1 MFRRHRNGQAGWTA
15 VSWLPEGIAV
25 ARVERV
31 PSGKPRVNLCRLYSA
46 DTTAAALERAAK
58 DAELKSGAC
67 SSVLNSGAYQ
77 VLLVEAPNVQ
87 RDELKTAIR
96 WVVKDLID
104 YHIDDATVD
113 VLDLPPDPNG
123 STRTHSMYAVTAR
136 NSVIQNIVDL
146 FAEAKVALNV
156 IDIPE
161 MAQRNLAALV
171 EEPGRGVAMLSF
183 DDSGGLLTI
192 SFSGELY
199 LTRRIDITLP
209 HLMEAGTEGR
219 THFFERITLE
229 LQRSLDHFDRQYH
242 FISVS
247 RLYVAPLPESL
258 GLREYLS
265 NNLYVSVLE
274 FKLVEVVDISGVPE
288 LAKVENQ
295 QRHWLTIGAALREEA
310 VVL

>member
-1 MFRRHRNGQAGWTA
+1 MFRRNRHGQAGWTA

-25 ARVERV
+25 ARVQRV
-31 PSGKPRVNLCRLYSA
+31 ANGKPRVNLCRLYSA
-46 DTTAAALERAAK
+46 DTTVAALEKATK
-58 DAELKSGAC
+58 DANLASSAC
-67 SSVLNSGAYQ
+67 SSLLNNGAYQ
-77 VLLVEAPNVQ
+77 ILLVEAPNVQ

-146 FAEAKVALNV
+146 FADSKVALNV

-161 MAQRNLAALV
+161 MAQRNLATLV
-171 EEPGRGVAMLSF
+171 EEPGRGVALLSF
-183 DDSGGLLTI
+183 DDSGGLFTV
-192 SFSGELY
+192 SFNGELY
-199 LTRRIDITLP
+199 LTRRIDISLP
-209 HLMEAGTEGR
+209 QIAEASSESR
-219 THFFERITLE
+219 THLFERITLE

-247 RLYVAPLPESL
+247 KLFVAPLPEQL
-258 GLREYLS
+258 GLREYLA
-265 NNLYVSVLE
+265 NNLYVNVIA
-274 FKLVEVVDISGVPE
+274 FKLDEVVDLAAVPD
-288 LAKVENQ
+288 LSNPENQ
-295 QRHWLTIGAALREEA
+295 QRHWLTIGAALREET

>member
-25 ARVERV
+25 ARAQHV
-31 PSGKPRVNLCRLYSA
+31 SNGKPRIDLCRLYNAESA
-46 DTTAAALERAAK
+46 EAALEKAAK
-58 DAELKSGAC
+58 DTELTSGKC

-87 RDELKTAIR
+87 PAELKTAIR

-146 FAEAKVALNV
+146 FADAKVALNV

-161 MAQRNLAALV
+161 MAQRNLANLV
-171 EEPGRGVAMLSF
+171 EEPGRGVAVLSF
-183 DDSGGLLTI
+183 DDSGGLLTV
-192 SFSGELY
+192 SFNGELY
-199 LTRRIDITLP
+199 LTRRIDIPLAQ
-209 HLMEAGTEGR
+209 LMQAGDEGR
-219 THFFERITLE
+219 THLFERITLE

-242 FISVS
+242 FIAVS
-247 RLYVAPLPESL
+247 KLFLAPLPERL

-265 NNLYVSVLE
+265 NNLYITVVA
-274 FKLVEVVDISGVPE
+274 FKLDQVLDIGAVAE
-288 LAKVENQ
+288 LSEPANQ
-295 QRHWLTIGAALREEA
+295 QRFWLTLGAALREEA
-310 VVL
+310 VTL

>member
-15 VSWLPEGIAV
+15 VSWLPDGIAV

-31 PSGKPRVNLCRLYSA
+31 PNAKPRVNLCRLYSA
-46 DTTAAALERAAK
+46 DTTEAALEKAAK

-136 NSVIQNIVDL
+136 NSVIQHIVDL
-146 FAEAKVALNV
+146 FAEARVALNV

-183 DDSGGLLTI
+183 DESGGLLTV
-192 SFSGELY
+192 SFNGELY

-209 HLMEAGTEGR
+209 QLMEAGAEGR
-219 THFFERITLE
+219 THLFERITLE

-247 RLYVAPLPESL
+247 KLYVAPLPDGV

-265 NNLYVSVLE
+265 NNLYVGVLG
-274 FKLVEVVDISGVPE
+274 FKFEEVIDVSAVPE
-288 LAKVENQ
+288 LAKIENQ

-310 VVL
+310 VAL

>member
-25 ARVERV
+25 ARIERV
-31 PSGKPRVNLCRLYSA
+31 PNGKPRVNLCRLYSG
-46 DTTAAALERAAK
+46 DTTEAALERAAK
-58 DAELKSGAC
+58 DAELRSGAC

-77 VLLVEAPNVQ
+77 VLLVEAPSVQ

-123 STRTHSMYAVTAR
+123 SARTHSMYAVTAR

-146 FAEAKVALNV
+146 FAEAKVGLNV

-171 EEPGRGVAMLSF
+171 EEQGRGVAMLSF

-192 SFSGELY
+192 SFNGELC
-199 LTRRIDITLP
+199 LTRRIDITLSQ
-209 HLMEAGTEGR
+209 LKEASADGR
-219 THFFERITLE
+219 VHFFERITLE

-247 RLYVAPLPESL
+247 KLYVAPLPD
-258 GLREYLS
+258 GVALRHYLS
-265 NNLYVSVLE
+265 DNLYVSVLG
-274 FKLVEVVDISGVPE
+274 FKLEEVIDVSAVPE
-288 LAKVENQ
+288 LADVENQ
-295 QRHWLTIGAALREEA
+295 QRHWLTLGAALREEA

>member
-15 VSWLPEGIAV
+15 VNWLPEGIAV

-31 PSGKPRVNLCRLYSA
+31 ANGKPRVNLCRLYSA
-46 DTTAAALERAAK
+46 DSASAALEKATK
-58 DAELKSGAC
+58 DAELRSGTC

-77 VLLVEAPNVQ
+77 ILLVEAPNVEP
-87 RDELKTAIR
+87 DELKTAIR

-113 VLDLPPDPNG
+113 VLDLPPDPTG

-146 FAEAKVALNV
+146 FADSKVALNV

-183 DDSGGLLTI
+183 DDSGGLLTV
-192 SFSGELY
+192 SFNGELY
-199 LTRRIDITLP
+199 LTRRIDITLAQMLHAEP
-209 HLMEAGTEGR
+209 DNR
-219 THFFERITLE
+219 THLFERITLE
-229 LQRSLDHFDRQYH
+229 LQRSLDHFDRQFH

-247 RLYVAPLPESL
+247 KLYLAPLPERV

-265 NNLYVSVLE
+265 NNLYVTVLG
-274 FKLVEVVDISGVPE
+274 FKLDEVIDCAAVPE
-288 LAKVENQ
+288 LSDPEHQ
-295 QRHWLTIGAALREEA
+295 QRHWLTLGAALREET